1 MLTTTP
7 IATTN
12 GKAMDETKLQ
22 KYKTDLCQRMLR
34 SGTCRYG
41 LQCDFAHDK
50 LELRRNLQQHWYY
63 GQKCPKENCEEN
75 ECRYAHNEIELMYH
89 PHIFKTQLC
98 HSIAF
103 GPCLKKHYCPF
114 AHGPEELRQGKF
126 DPENERTRLYF
137 PPSAFSESMTTTTSS
152 PLVSTT
158 PSYLNGDH
166 NNSSS
171 VPNSPR
177 RGAAATN
184 SRDFREVT
192 DRLKIQLLDLVDE
205 IASMHFDHARQ
216 MPGPKS
222 HVLEQLS
229 QFSSNYF
236 QNLPRTE
243 LDIMAAQCHA
253 VLDMVA
259 QARVIQEEDASG
271 SMYLA

>member
-7 IATTN
+7 SAN

-22 KYKTDLCQRMLR
+22 KYKTVLCQRMLR

-63 GQKCPKENCEEN
+63 GQKCPKENCEDN

-137 PPSAFSESMTTTTSS
+137 PPSSFSESVTTTSI
-152 PLVSTT
+152 VATT
-158 PSYLNGDH
+158 PTYLNGD
-166 NNSSS
+166 SS
-171 VPNSPR
+171 PTSPR
-177 RGAAATN
+177 RSVATN

-216 MPGPKS
+216 IPGPKS

-229 QFSSNYF
+229 QLSSNYF
-236 QNLPRTE
+236 QNLPRSE
-243 LDIMAAQCHA
+243 LDVMASQCHA
-253 VLDMVA
+253 VLDMIA
-259 QARVIQEEDASG
+259 QARALQDDDAP
-271 SMYLA
+271 LAGNLYGLA

>member
-1 MLTTTP
+1 
-7 IATTN
+7 
-12 GKAMDETKLQ
+12 
-22 KYKTDLCQRMLR
+22 MLR

-63 GQKCPKENCEEN
+63 GQKCPKENCEDP

-126 DPENERTRLYF
+126 DPESERSRLYF
-137 PPSAFSESMTTTTSS
+137 PQSTFTESNTTTASIL
-152 PLVSTT
+152 P
-158 PSYLNGDH
+158 PPYLNGDSTP
-166 NNSSS
+166 SSPLRS
-171 VPNSPR
+171 
-177 RGAAATN
+177 AATT

-222 HVLEQLS
+222 HALEQLS
-229 QFSSNYF
+229 QLNTSYF
-236 QNLPRTE
+236 QTLPRAE
-243 LDIMAAQCHA
+243 LDLMASQCQT
-253 VLDMVA
+253 VLDMIA
-259 QARVIQEEDASG
+259 QATAQQDDETSPLG
-271 SMYLA
+271 GNLYGLA

>member
-1 MLTTTP
+1 MLTTT
-7 IATTN
+7 ATN

-22 KYKTDLCQRMLR
+22 KYKTVLCQRMLR

-63 GQKCPKENCEEN
+63 GQKCPKENCEDN

-137 PPSAFSESMTTTTSS
+137 PPSFSESA
-152 PLVSTT
+152 TT
-158 PSYLNGDH
+158 PSLIATPAYLNGD
-166 NNSSS
+166 SSPDSPHRS
-171 VPNSPR
+171 V
-177 RGAAATN
+177 ATN

-216 MPGPKS
+216 IPGPKS
-222 HVLEQLS
+222 HVLEHLS
-229 QFSSNYF
+229 QLGTGYF
-236 QNLPRTE
+236 QNLPRSE
-243 LDIMAAQCHA
+243 LDIMASQCHV
-253 VLDMVA
+253 VLDMIA
-259 QARVIQEEDASG
+259 QARAQQDDDVNPLVGNLYVS
-271 SMYLA
+271 LT

>member
-1 MLTTTP
+1 MLTSVPT
-7 IATTN
+7 AN
-12 GKAMDETKLQ
+12 VKAMDETKLQ
-22 KYKTDLCQRMLR
+22 KYKTVLCQRMLR

-63 GQKCPKENCEEN
+63 GQKCPKEGCEDS

-126 DPENERTRLYF
+126 DPENERARLFF
-137 PPSAFSESMTTTTSS
+137 PPPSFSADTAATTLNSPSPPPSYVNDAAGHSTSRTSS
-152 PLVSTT
+152 T
-158 PSYLNGDH
+158 G
-166 NNSSS
+166 
-171 VPNSPR
+171 
-177 RGAAATN
+177 
-184 SRDFREVT
+184 RDFRETT

-216 MPGPKS
+216 LPGPKT

-229 QFSSNYF
+229 QLGSGYY
-236 QNLPRTE
+236 QNLPRSE
-243 LDIMAAQCHA
+243 LDLIDAQCH
-253 VLDMVA
+253 VV
-259 QARVIQEEDASG
+259 QARDIQAEEG
-271 SMYLA
+271 RLFLA